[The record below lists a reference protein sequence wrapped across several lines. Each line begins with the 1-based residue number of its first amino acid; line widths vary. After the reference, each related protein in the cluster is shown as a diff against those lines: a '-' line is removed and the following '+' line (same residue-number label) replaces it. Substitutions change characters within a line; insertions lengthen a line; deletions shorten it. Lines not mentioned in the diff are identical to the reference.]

1 MKDNV
6 DIVKPGDRIDL
17 IGIYTVDSKRINS
30 KDRKTMT
37 AMKSFISVISF
48 TKIDRS
54 KSKNITMNED
64 GLEQFT
70 EKQVEDFKAFA
81 NRQDLYN
88 VLTKS
93 FAPSIFE
100 SDSIKFGLLTQLF
113 GGVEKKISESKSE
126 IMAKRGEINVLLL
139 GDPST
144 GKSQLLKYV
153 NKIAPRGVYTSGKGS
168 SAVGLTAH
176 VAKDPETGE
185 LVLESGALVLS
196 DRGICCIDE
205 FDKMSM
211 SGRSVLHEVMEQQTI
226 SIAKAGI
233 ICNLNARTA
242 VLAAANPIESKYN
255 KYLSVVKNINLPPS
269 LISRFDLIYIV
280 LDDIDEDKDKKMADH
295 ILELF
300 ENVDLDQD
308 DDQEEERNITDSA
321 RVTSDFMKN

>member
-17 IGIYTVDSKRINS
+17 IGIYTVDSKRMNS
-30 KDRKTMT
+30 RDRKTMT
-37 AMKSFISVISF
+37 AMKSYISVVSF

-54 KSKNITMNED
+54 KSKNITMNEE
-64 GLEQFT
+64 GLDQFT
-70 EKQVEDFKAFA
+70 DTQVSAFKSFA
-81 NRQDLYN
+81 QRDDLFQIL
-88 VLTKS
+88 VHS

-113 GGVEKKISESKSE
+113 GGVEKKLSQDKNEM
-126 IMAKRGEINVLLL
+126 MAKRGEINVLLL

-185 LVLESGALVLS
+185 LVLESGALILS

-242 VLAAANPIESKYN
+242 ILAAANPIESKYN
-255 KYLSVVKNINLPPS
+255 KFLSVVKNINLPPS
-269 LISRFDLIYIV
+269 LISRFDLI
-280 LDDIDEDKDKKMADH
+280 
-295 ILELF
+295 
-300 ENVDLDQD
+300 
-308 DDQEEERNITDSA
+308 
-321 RVTSDFMKN
+321 